1 MKRIINTAII
11 GFGNSGQTFFAP
23 FIAANPGFNLKKIST
38 SDPEKAAKANQ
49 VYPGAKAVATADA
62 IINDPDIEL
71 VLVGSPNTSHF
82 ELTKRAL
89 LAGKHVLVEKPFTI
103 TSAEADELIAL
114 AKKQNRILSV
124 HHNRR
129 FDSGHNTVKKVL
141 ASSVLGTVAEMEVH
155 YDRYRL
161 GLRPAAWREK

>member
-1 MKRIINTAII
+1 MKTINTGLI

-38 SDPEKAAKANQ
+38 SDPEKVAKAKSI
-49 VYPGAKAVATADA
+49 YPETEVVNHADA

-82 ELTKRAL
+82 ELTKQAL
-89 LAGKHVLVEKPFTI
+89 SANKHVLVEKPFTVN
-103 TSAEADELIAL
+103 SAEADELIAL
-114 AKKQNRILSV
+114 AKKQNRVLSV

-129 FDSGHNTVKKVL
+129 FDSGHNTVK
-141 ASSVLGTVAEMEVH
+141 
-155 YDRYRL
+155 
-161 GLRPAAWREK
+161 

>member
-1 MKRIINTAII
+1 MKTINTGLI

-23 FIAANPGFNLKKIST
+23 FIAASPGFNLKKIST
-38 SDPEKAAKANQ
+38 SDPAKAAKANE
-49 VYPGAKAVATADA
+49 VYPGAEVVSHADA

-71 VLVGSPNTSHF
+71 VLIGSPNTSHF
-82 ELTKRAL
+82 ELTKQAL
-89 LAGKHVLVEKPFTI
+89 LADKHVLVEKPFTI

-114 AKKQNRILSV
+114 AKQQNRVLSV

-141 ASSVLGTVAEMEVH
+141 AVK
-155 YDRYRL
+155 Y
-161 GLRPAAWREK
+161 